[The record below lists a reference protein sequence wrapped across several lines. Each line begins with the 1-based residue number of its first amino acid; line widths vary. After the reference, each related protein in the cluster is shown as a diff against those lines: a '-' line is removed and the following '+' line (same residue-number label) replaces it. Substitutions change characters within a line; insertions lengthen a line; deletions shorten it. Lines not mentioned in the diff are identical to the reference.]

1 MKDNDNLT
9 NKVNINEEDLQHLEM
24 RLKNFEI
31 ERQLLD
37 AERLRLEEKLSNY
50 KNEVERLRESPLVAA
65 VIVGVNEEK
74 GRATIISST
83 GPMFVVN
90 LSQKVKNLK
99 LENGMFVGLNQ
110 RTFAIMEIL
119 SITKEEVRLAKSKIY
134 KEY

>member
-37 AERLRLEEKLSNY
+37 AKRLRLEEELSNY